1 MANESV
7 TFGLSM
13 LVTVLGLV
21 IMLYGVSL
29 TAGMELTPY
38 TMLGGVVVLGA
49 ITLHTAALMSM
60 DDPHGAA

>member
-7 TFGLSM
+7 TFGLST

-29 TAGMELTPY
+29 TAGMELTTY
-38 TMLGGVVVLGA
+38 TILGGVVVLGA